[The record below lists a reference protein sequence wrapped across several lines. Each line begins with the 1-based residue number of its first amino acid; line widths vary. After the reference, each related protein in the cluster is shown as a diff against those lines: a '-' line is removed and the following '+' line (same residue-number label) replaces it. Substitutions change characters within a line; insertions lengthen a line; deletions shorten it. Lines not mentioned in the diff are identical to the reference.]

1 MRSFLLFQL
10 LHSAHG
16 FSAAM
21 GGGVMRWACRVSA
34 CPLAQL
40 SDKDWEELDG
50 GDTVSDWDD
59 EIAQMKAWQAAQAA
73 DSMNGSGSDGESD
86 GHVDESA
93 HLDDDD
99 SDAADALLEEIA
111 QRRAAALSA
120 SGGGSKDDS
129 RSAVSEVE
137 LKRVLTAI
145 EGVLNT
151 MGRMETRMGNIETAI
166 QKMATQSKD
175 GTKAGAETSE
185 STTFPKEETLP
196 TASSGEAKGGVKD
209 EAGRWDGTVDE
220 DAYFDDDPDEDLG
233 DWRDVKRLE
242 KLL

>member
-1 MRSFLLFQL
+1 M
-10 LHSAHG
+10 
-16 FSAAM
+16 
-21 GGGVMRWACRVSA
+21 
-34 CPLAQL
+34 
-40 SDKDWEELDG
+40 
-50 GDTVSDWDD
+50 
-59 EIAQMKAWQAAQAA
+59 
-73 DSMNGSGSDGESD
+73 
-86 GHVDESA
+86 
-93 HLDDDD
+93 
-99 SDAADALLEEIA
+99 
-111 QRRAAALSA
+111 
-120 SGGGSKDDS
+120 
-129 RSAVSEVE
+129 SEVE

-196 TASSGEAKGGVKD
+196 TASSGEAEGGVKD

>member
-1 MRSFLLFQL
+1 M
-10 LHSAHG
+10 
-16 FSAAM
+16 
-21 GGGVMRWACRVSA
+21 SA

-93 HLDDDD
+93 HFDDDD

-120 SGGGSKDDS
+120 SGGSKDGGSKDDS

-175 GTKAGAETSE
+175 GTKAEAETSE

-196 TASSGEAKGGVKD
+196 TASSGEAEGGVKD

>member
-1 MRSFLLFQL
+1 MATFHCGERMELRDL
-10 LHSAHG
+10 
-16 FSAAM
+16 
-21 GGGVMRWACRVSA
+21 VCD
-34 CPLAQL
+34 PNAQPADL
-40 SDKDWEELDG
+40 EE
-50 GDTVSDWDD
+50 
-59 EIAQMKAWQAAQAA
+59 
-73 DSMNGSGSDGESD
+73 
-86 GHVDESA
+86 
-93 HLDDDD
+93 
-99 SDAADALLEEIA
+99 ALLPIENRLRSNLLVGQSESLH
-111 QRRAAALSA
+111 RARDVLMASARLRLSA
-120 SGGGSKDDS
+120 TT
-129 RSAVSEVE
+129 
-137 LKRVLTAI
+137 LLNNNQRVLTAI

-196 TASSGEAKGGVKD
+196 TASSGEAEGGVKD